1 MKKALL
7 IATLMALSGAIGTAQ
22 AAGDAAAGKIKA
34 GGCAG
39 CHGQNGEG
47 TGTNPALAGITE
59 AKFVAAMK
67 DYKSGKRANPVM
79 KNFATPL
86 TDADV
91 ANLAAH
97 YASLKKK

>member
-1 MKKALL
+1 MKNTFL
-7 IATLMALSGAIGTAQ
+7 IAALVALSGVVGTAH
-22 AAGDAAAGKIKA
+22 AAADAAAGKIKA

-47 TGTNPALAGITE
+47 TGPNPALAGMAE
-59 AKFVAAMK
+59 AKFIAVMK
-67 DYKSGKRANPVM
+67 DYKSGKRANAVM

-86 TDADV
+86 TDSDL
-91 ANLAAH
+91 ANLAAY

>member
-7 IATLMALSGAIGTAQ
+7 IAAVMALSASVGTAQ
-22 AAGDAAAGKIKA
+22 AAGDAAAGKTRAA
-34 GGCAG
+34 GCSG
-39 CHGQNGEG
+39 CHGPNGEG
-47 TGTNPALAGITE
+47 SGPNPALAGMAE
-59 AKFVAAMK
+59 AKLVAAMN

-86 TDADV
+86 SDADI
-91 ANLAAH
+91 ANLASY